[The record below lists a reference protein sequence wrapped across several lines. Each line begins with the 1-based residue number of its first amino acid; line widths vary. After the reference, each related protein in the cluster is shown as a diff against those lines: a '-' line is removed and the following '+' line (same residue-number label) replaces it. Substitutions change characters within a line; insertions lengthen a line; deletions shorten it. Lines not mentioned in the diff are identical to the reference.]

1 MAAKKKSAAKKAPA
15 KKSAT
20 KKKAAPVFDSEMS
33 HAEYAERVFHA
44 ALAHGAKKIGWHVYS
59 NALRSPSPD
68 IEYMTEAQERRLR
81 EAMAEYIDK
90 RGGSYR
96 GTALEMLATEPL

>member
-15 KKSAT
+15 KKPAA
-20 KKKAAPVFDSEMS
+20 KKKAAAVFDSEMS
-33 HAEYAERVFHA
+33 HGEFAERVFHA
-44 ALAHGAKKIGWHVYS
+44 ALAHGARKIGWHVYS

-68 IEYMTEAQERRLR
+68 IDYMTQAQERKLR
-81 EAMAEYIDK
+81 EAMAVYIDK
-90 RGGSYR
+90 HGGEYR